1 MNDAVAEGF
10 SGEFSVCDC
19 DRYAEHLADISVRRR
34 MVIAS
39 DDVRNQFGVLLL
51 ARGAPLG
58 RFAFGRMRG
67 HRLNR
72 PVDEALA
79 MRRCLDNGALASRLR
94 ELLDCAP
101 DLQHIAVAAGLA
113 PRLEALCETA
123 ALGPAL
129 LQKLS
134 VLEEVLPAV
143 FHRALFCAC
152 FGVLLAGERRLDA
165 AEARLL
171 FQAGLLHDLGLLH
184 IDPVLAAG
192 NAAIGP
198 VEWDEIQRHVPTG
211 AAIAARL
218 AAAPPRLAAVIR
230 GHHERADG
238 SGYPA
243 GSAGSD
249 IDPLA
254 QVLAL
259 CDMLHALRFHGPDA
273 GTLADCMP
281 CLRVNRHLFG
291 EQNYRAAGRLLAGAR
306 GLAPPA
312 PPRAMPRQL
321 LLDTNRSLIALRGSF
336 ATLHALLRQFPADP
350 LPASV
355 QRLVEQFERIS
366 DASGLGL
373 EACAPALGESIG
385 ADTGEAGLLEI
396 QRTAQ
401 ELFWLVRRI
410 ERQMRALAGATAAGA
425 SQRML
430 RELAHGVEFELGR
443 AWQRFEGASAPRLQR
458 GNGALTPLPLRAS
471 LPRR

>member
-171 FQAGLLHDLGLLH
+171 FHEHVAHGQGSGENVARRFSNVEGSYQTSLGLYRTAETYQGGNGYSLRMDGL
-184 IDPVLAAG
+184 DPG
-192 NAAIGP
+192 FN
-198 VEWDEIQRHVPTG
+198 D
-211 AAIAARL
+211 AARRRAIVMHGAWYADPDLIRARGRLGRSQGCPALREGIARVVIDAMKQRQLLFAYADDAAWLQRGRSFACDGRDARTIL
-218 AAAPPRLAAVIR
+218 AAARGDAAQ
-230 GHHERADG
+230 GG
-238 SGYPA
+238 
-243 GSAGSD
+243 
-249 IDPLA
+249 
-254 QVLAL
+254 
-259 CDMLHALRFHGPDA
+259 
-273 GTLADCMP
+273 
-281 CLRVNRHLFG
+281 
-291 EQNYRAAGRLLAGAR
+291 GA
-306 GLAPPA
+306 
-312 PPRAMPRQL
+312 
-321 LLDTNRSLIALRGSF
+321 
-336 ATLHALLRQFPADP
+336 
-350 LPASV
+350 
-355 QRLVEQFERIS
+355 
-366 DASGLGL
+366 
-373 EACAPALGESIG
+373 IG
-385 ADTGEAGLLEI
+385 AI
-396 QRTAQ
+396 
-401 ELFWLVRRI
+401 
-410 ERQMRALAGATAAGA
+410 
-425 SQRML
+425 
-430 RELAHGVEFELGR
+430 
-443 AWQRFEGASAPRLQR
+443 SAP
-458 GNGALTPLPLRAS
+458 
-471 LPRR
+471 